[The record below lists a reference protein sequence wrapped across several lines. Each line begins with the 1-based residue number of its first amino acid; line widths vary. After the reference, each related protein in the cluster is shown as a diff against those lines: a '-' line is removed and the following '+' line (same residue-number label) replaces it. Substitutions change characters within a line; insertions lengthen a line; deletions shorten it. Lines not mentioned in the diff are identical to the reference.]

1 MTTSAADL
9 LRRLGEDLH
18 PDLPETTAGTVRLDV
33 RGDRRTEHW
42 YLTIADQ
49 RVAVTRSADEADLVV
64 RADRAVFDRI
74 AAGTL
79 HPAAALG
86 RNDLTVRGDIRLFM
100 MLRRLF
106 PGPPGARHP
115 REMAAGTRRRP

>member
-1 MTTSAADL
+1 MTTPAADL
-9 LRRLGEDLH
+9 LRRLGDGIH
-18 PDLPETTAGTVRLDV
+18 PDLPETTTGTVRLDA
-33 RGDRRTEHW
+33 RGDGRTEHW

-64 RADRAVFDRI
+64 RADRSVFDRI

-106 PGPPGARHP
+106 PGSPGARHP
-115 REMAAGTRRRP
+115 RDVATGTRRHP